1 MRALAVSLMLTA
13 LLVVGLPR
21 AAAQGSS
28 DDRIYDQVRLRLAA
42 DRDVKGGAIQVE
54 VHDGVVTLAGKV
66 KEEKQK
72 IKAERITRKVKGV
85 KKVVN
90 QLQVELEQPARPGP

>member
-1 MRALAVSLMLTA
+1 MRALAVSWMLI
-13 LLVVGLPR
+13 LLLTVGWAA
-21 AAAQGSS
+21 AAAQTGS
-28 DDRIYDQVRLRLAA
+28 DDWIYDQVRLRLAA

-54 VHDGVVTLAGKV
+54 VKDGVVTLRGKI

-72 IKAERITRKVKGV
+72 VKAERITRRVKGV

-90 QLQVELEQPARPGP
+90 QLQVELEQPARPGA

>member
-1 MRALAVSLMLTA
+1 MLTA
-13 LLVVGLPR
+13 LLVVGLPT

-54 VHDGVVTLAGKV
+54 VHDGVVTLTGTL

-90 QLQVELEQPARPGP
+90 QLQVELKQPPRPGP

>member
-1 MRALAVSLMLTA
+1 L
-13 LLVVGLPR
+13 
-21 AAAQGSS
+21 AAAPASS

-54 VHDGVVTLAGKV
+54 VHDGVVTLSGKV

-90 QLQVELEQPARPGP
+90 QLEVELAQPARPGP

>member
-1 MRALAVSLMLTA
+1 MLISLLMVA
-13 LLVVGLPR
+13 WAA
-21 AAAQGSS
+21 AAAQIGS
-28 DDRIYDQVRLRLAA
+28 DDWIYDQVRLRLAA

-54 VHDGVVTLAGKV
+54 VKDGVVTLRGKI

-72 IKAERITRKVKGV
+72 LKAERITRKVRGV

-90 QLQVELEQPARPGP
+90 QLQVELTQPARPGA